1 MELTKE
7 NNPGLDIYD
16 ITGRGA
22 DYSAKPVSQEELQ
35 AAVTHIKGVLE
46 SLRNDEKENKGPWFP
61 VSVDGVKENASDLI
75 ERRSIEQT
83 RKQWHK
89 EYNFSYGL
97 EVSPGSIKIGRKMAN
112 PERERLR
119 EKSPNYQKK
128 STIKEWSPKS
138 RANMVARFSSLDCT
152 PLFNN
157 ELQRTAMI
165 TLTYPDTWEKV
176 VPTGHDAKRHLQSL
190 RKRYERKF
198 KVPFYGL
205 WKVEYQARGAV
216 HFHILCAPPNNPAF
230 RTWLAKTWMK
240 VVNHPDP
247 EERDKHLVSGTHISY
262 EEKYGGFDI
271 RSIIV
276 YFSKHA
282 SPHGG
287 SKEYQNQPPLLWKD
301 GKSIGRFWGY
311 FGLKPTIWKIPLSF
325 QEAVTVSRTL
335 RRMAA
340 RGLPGQSKP
349 MRKKV
354 IYGRI
359 YKGDKTLTTGQ
370 LRKRVVKVPV
380 KRFPSILGFIAVSN
394 GARTTRDLTR
404 VLTLERTGR
413 C

>member
-1 MELTKE
+1 MEKRKE
-7 NNPGLDIYD
+7 NNLDIYD
-16 ITGRGA
+16 ITGRQTG
-22 DYSAKPVSQEELQ
+22 YSCNIVSQDELQ
-35 AAVTHIKGVLE
+35 NAVTQIKEVLD
-46 SLRNDEKENKGPWFP
+46 SLRKAEKENIGPWFP
-61 VSVDGVKENASDLI
+61 VPTNGAKESASGLI
-75 ERRSIEQT
+75 ARRSIEQT

-89 EYNFSYGL
+89 EYNYSYGL

-112 PERERLR
+112 PERERQR

-128 STIKEWSPKS
+128 TSIKEWSPKS

-152 PLFNN
+152 PFFNN
-157 ELQRTAMI
+157 KLQRTAMI
-165 TLTYPDTWEKV
+165 TLTYPDSWEKV

-198 KVPFYGL
+198 KIPFYAL

-216 HFHILCAPPNNPAF
+216 HFHILCAPPNNPEF
-230 RTWLAKTWMK
+230 RKWLAKTWMK

-247 EERDKHLVSGTHISY
+247 EERARHLISGTHISY

-335 RRMAA
+335 RRLAA
-340 RGLPGQSKP
+340 RGLPGHPKP
-349 MRKKV
+349 MRRKV
-354 IYGRI
+354 VYGRI
-359 YKGDKTLTTGQ
+359 YKGNKTMTTGQ
-370 LRKRVVKVPV
+370 LRKRIVKVPI
-380 KRFPSILGFIAVSN
+380 KRFPSILGFITVSN

>member
-1 MELTKE
+1 MELNKT
-7 NNPGLDIYD
+7 NDLDICD
-16 ITGRGA
+16 ITGRQA
-22 DYSAKPVSQEELQ
+22 DYSANLVSQEELQ
-35 AAVTHIKGVLE
+35 EAVTQIKRALE
-46 SLRNDEKENKGPWFP
+46 SLRKEEKENLGPWFP
-61 VSVDGVKENASDLI
+61 APARDVKESAEELI

-128 STIKEWSPKS
+128 TTIKEWSPKS

-152 PLFNN
+152 PLFND
-157 ELQRTAMI
+157 ELKRTAMI

-230 RTWLAKTWMK
+230 RTWLAKTWVK

-247 EERDKHLVSGTHISY
+247 EERERHLISGTHISY
-262 EEKYGGFDI
+262 EDKYGGFDV

-282 SPHGG
+282 SPQGG
-287 SKEYQNQPPLLWKD
+287 SKEYQNQPPLIWKD
-301 GKSIGRFWGY
+301 EKSIGRFWGY

-335 RRMAA
+335 RRLAA
-340 RGLPGQSKP
+340 RGLPGQPKP

-354 IYGRI
+354 VYGRI
-359 YKGDKTLTTGQ
+359 YKGNKTLTTGQ
-370 LRKRVVKVPV
+370 LRKRIVKVPV
-380 KRFPSILGFIAVSN
+380 KRFPSILGFVAVSN